1 MYEPPSDL
9 PESLQ
14 HYLRMW
20 NERDLGKVR
29 GHLDQAV
36 TDDCLWIDP
45 HNDHVGRDALEENVR
60 EFRTKFSTAEL
71 GLASRVDH
79 HHDRYRYEWLII
91 MDGKVLMPG
100 FDVATLAKSGLI
112 ERVDG
117 FFGVLERTD

>member
-9 PESLQ
+9 PETMQ

-20 NERDLGKVR
+20 NELDLEKLR
-29 GHLDQAV
+29 GHLNQAV
-36 TDDCLWIDP
+36 SDDCLGVDP
-45 HNDHVGRDALEENVR
+45 QNDHAGRDALEANVR
-60 EFRTKFSTAEL
+60 EFRTKFPTAEL
-71 GLASRVDH
+71 NLASRVDH
-79 HHDRYRYEWLII
+79 HHERYCDEWVTT

-100 FDVATLAKSGLI
+100 FDVVTLGTSGPI

>member
-9 PESLQ
+9 PETMQ

-20 NERDLGKVR
+20 NELDLEK
-29 GHLDQAV
+29 
-36 TDDCLWIDP
+36 
-45 HNDHVGRDALEENVR
+45 VR
-60 EFRTKFSTAEL
+60 EFRTKFPTAEL
-71 GLASRVDH
+71 DLASRVDH
-79 HHDRYRYEWLII
+79 HHERYRDEWVTT

-100 FDVATLAKSGLI
+100 FDVVTLGTSGLL